1 MVVMTVPLDGTA
13 ESRLA
18 AFPAISGGA
27 TSSIPDGRSF
37 VYGAGLARGAGGVVY
52 RVWVDG
58 SSRLDTLVSERRDR
72 VVPFMPR
79 VSPDGRFVAFIDR
92 QVGDVYV
99 QSLSGGGALQV
110 SAVPAGYRRPV
121 VWGSDSHRL
130 YYGSANG
137 LNIVQLETSPA
148 LRVVD
153 RKVKPGF
160 PIGGNSDLS
169 PDGKTFIVVN
179 PRARDGGVEVA
190 VNWLDEA
197 RRGWSGTK
205 P

>member
-1 MVVMTVPLDGTA
+1 M
-13 ESRLA
+13 
-18 AFPAISGGA
+18 I
-27 TSSIPDGRSF
+27 
-37 VYGAGLARGAGGVVY
+37 Y

-58 SSRLDTLVSERRDR
+58 SGRLDTLVSERRDR

-79 VSPDGRFVAFIDR
+79 VSPDGRFVAFIER
-92 QVGDVYV
+92 QSGDVYV

-110 SAVPAGYRRPV
+110 SSVPAGFRRPV
-121 VWGSDSHRL
+121 VWGPDNRL
-130 YYGSANG
+130 YYGSGNG
-137 LNIVQLETSPA
+137 LNIILVETSPV

-160 PIGGNSDLS
+160 PVGGNYDLS

-179 PRARDGGVEVA
+179 PLSRDAGVEVA

-197 RRGWSGTK
+197 RRRWSGTK